1 MTKSVVPL
9 EGATRYPNPLSKA
22 TARIDVRLG
31 SPVQHDRAVEA
42 ELQRLAAELHDR
54 VAQSLW
60 GLDLALD
67 QLRDLITNNPDQVN
81 QRLAPTHQLVADAY
95 HDVRL
100 AIGALRTGPPVH
112 LSFGKA
118 LANSL
123 ETFTRRSGIDVRLIS
138 DCLEASFPKLVELQ
152 LHAILHQALS
162 NVRKHSRAS
171 QVVVAF
177 GESSEG
183 WEMTIADNGH
193 GFVENLAGESD
204 SQTHFGLS
212 IMKERA
218 QSFGGS
224 VSIFS
229 CDGQG
234 VTVKVVIPK
243 AALTRPRC
251 HIRLRHG
258 PGGYR
263 VRQVAHGR

>member
-9 EGATRYPNPLSKA
+9 EGATRYLNPSSKA
-22 TARIDVRLG
+22 TARIDAPRCRAI
-31 SPVQHDRAVEA
+31 QHDPAVEA

-67 QLRDLITNNPDQVN
+67 QLRDLILKNPDQAN
-81 QRLAPTHQLVADAY
+81 QRLAPTRALVAEAY

-100 AIGALRTGPPVH
+100 AIGALRIGPPVYV
-112 LSFGKA
+112 SFGKA

-123 ETFTRRSGIDVRLIS
+123 ETFTRRSGIDARLVT
-138 DCLEASFPKLVELQ
+138 DCLDASFPKLVELQ

-162 NVRKHSRAS
+162 NVRKHSGAS
-171 QVVVAF
+171 QVVVAL
-177 GESSEG
+177 GVSNDE
-183 WEMTIADNGH
+183 WVLTIADNGH
-193 GFVENLAGESD
+193 GFTEALPSESD
-204 SQTHFGLS
+204 GQTHFGLS

-224 VSIFS
+224 FSIFS

-234 VTVKVVIPK
+234 VTVKVVIPQ
-243 AALTRPRC
+243 AALTRPRW
-251 HIRLRHG
+251 HMRLRHG

-263 VRQVAHGR
+263 VRQVAHG